1 MNSGSAGHAGS
12 SAPRAAARARTAR
25 ASSSSAC
32 MAGKD
37 FSRPSLGRGVP
48 VAARTSHAGATGVS
62 AVRASLAATTPMGLR
77 RFPTALGPSLLREHP
92 LSLVAVFLRFDLGV
106 SQLREEARHLRLHL
120 LLGHPV
126 RNGDALLAV
135 DRHAALICHRCPPVS
150 TPAAPHRRLR

>member
-62 AVRASLAATTPMGLR
+62 AVRASRAATTAVGLR
-77 RFPTALGPSLLREHP
+77 DCLATALGPGLLQEHP
-92 LSLVAVFLRFDLGV
+92 LGLVAVFLRFNLGV
-106 SQLREEARHLRLHL
+106 RQLWEEARHLRLHL

-126 RNGDALLAV
+126 RDRDALLAV
-135 DRHAALICHRCPPVS
+135 DRHA
-150 TPAAPHRRLR
+150 